1 MENSLSRYRA
11 ADKIAVRKFFRY
23 RKGAMRGA
31 FSETPFIYSILCRS
45 KEIVSDRKCT
55 LSVLWEGTHPVVLSH
70 IRILFR
76 IQTIIRNRRYS
87 WKMRERMPE
96 KPSDFLPKGS
106 ITSETARRR
115 AGNKRKLSAVYISRT
130 GAEQLRGWVKNGG
143 AVY

>member
-70 IRILFR
+70 IRILFGSKQSSETDD
-76 IQTIIRNRRYS
+76 IVGKCGKEYRRDLLTFCQKAVS
-87 WKMRERMPE
+87 HPKLHGDAPE
-96 KPSDFLPKGS
+96 TKGS
-106 ITSETARRR
+106 CLLFIYHERARSGCG
-115 AGNKRKLSAVYISRT
+115 AG
-130 GAEQLRGWVKNGG
+130 
-143 AVY
+143 